1 MTVQNI
7 GLQSLRQSVETVL
20 GPAVVR
26 ILRSAY
32 ASARDLVASADLDP
46 LLMPMALGMNRY
58 LLVQNSL
65 LGLPDLLAKSGAQ
78 LESNANNSWYHI
90 ELGFQGILVTVES
103 VAHWRARPRPAQYR
117 SMLARQQLRFEVR
130 NGTLVAETPESLP
143 DSYRY
148 LHILHGRSEDRESL
162 GFVLGVFEINDQEY
176 DPVPLWLYS
185 NEDQVPDQDD
195 LNIVQ
200 GDLNI
205 VDDVFP
211 FS

>member
-1 MTVQNI
+1 MAIRNI
-7 GLQSLRQSVETVL
+7 ELQSLRQSVETAL

-26 ILRSAY
+26 ILLSAY
-32 ASARDLVASADLDP
+32 ASARELVASASLDP
-46 LLMPMALGMNRY
+46 LLTPMSLGMNRY

-90 ELGFQGILVTVES
+90 ELGFQEILVTVES
-103 VAHWRARPRPAQYR
+103 VAHWQARPRPARYR

-130 NGTLVAETPESLP
+130 NGTLVAETSEPLP

-148 LHILHGRSEDRESL
+148 LHILHGRSEDKESL
-162 GFVLGVFEINDQEY
+162 GFVIGVFEINDQEY
-176 DPVPLWLYS
+176 APVPLWLYS
-185 NEDQVPDQDD
+185 NEDQVPDQ
-195 LNIVQ
+195 N
-200 GDLNI
+200 DLNI

>member
-1 MTVQNI
+1 MTIENI
-7 GLQSLRQSVETVL
+7 GLQSLRQGVETYL
-20 GPAVVR
+20 GPAVVST
-26 ILRSAY
+26 LRGAY

-65 LGLPDLLAKSGAQ
+65 LGLPDLLAKTGAR
-78 LESNANNSWYHI
+78 LESNTNHSWYHI
-90 ELGFQGILVTVES
+90 ELKFQGILVTVES
-103 VAHWRARPRPAQYR
+103 VAHWQDRPRPVQYR

-130 NGTLVAETPESLP
+130 DGILVAGTPEPLP

-148 LHILHGRSEDRESL
+148 LHILHGRAEDRESL
-162 GFVLGVFEINDQEY
+162 GFVLGVFEINEHEY
-176 DPVPLWLYS
+176 DPVPVWLYS
-185 NEDQVPDQDD
+185 NADQKPDQDD
-195 LNIVQ
+195 LNM
-200 GDLNI
+200 

>member
-1 MTVQNI
+1 MTVVNI
-7 GLQSLRQSVETVL
+7 ELQSLRQSVETSL

-65 LGLPDLLAKSGAQ
+65 LSLPDLLAKSGAQ

-90 ELGFQGILVTVES
+90 ELGFQGIVVTVES
-103 VAHWRARPRPAQYR
+103 VTHWQDRPRPAQYR

-130 NGTLVAETPESLP
+130 NGALVAETPEPLP
-143 DSYRY
+143 ESYRY

-195 LNIVQ
+195 LNIV
-200 GDLNI
+200 
-205 VDDVFP
+205 DDVFP

>member
-1 MTVQNI
+1 MTVKNI
-7 GLQSLRQSVETVL
+7 ELQSLRQNVETVL

-103 VAHWRARPRPAQYR
+103 VAHWQARPRPAQYR

-130 NGTLVAETPESLP
+130 NGTLVAETPEPLP

-148 LHILHGRSEDRESL
+148 LHILHGRSGDRESL
-162 GFVLGVFEINDQEY
+162 SFVLGVFEINDQEY

-195 LNIVQ
+195 LNIVH
-200 GDLNI
+200 
-205 VDDVFP
+205 DVFP